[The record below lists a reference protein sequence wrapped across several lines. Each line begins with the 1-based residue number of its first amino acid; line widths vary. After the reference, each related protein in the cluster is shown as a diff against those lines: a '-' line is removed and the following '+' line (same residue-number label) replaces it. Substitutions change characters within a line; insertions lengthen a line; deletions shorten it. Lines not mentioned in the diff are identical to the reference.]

1 MATGSHKPRGTAGP
15 RLAVLAVA
23 LLGAGCVIDKR
34 GESSSARYQAALREH
49 GEKIALIESAFD
61 NAETR
66 LVRLEEA
73 SRARSQQEVLKL
85 GSLEEIRAEVGRL
98 RGDFEVLRHDF
109 DAHDST
115 ATSQLE
121 DAAFRLEWLETRA
134 AQLESSLGVPM
145 PPPPERPD
153 PVSETGEEGPDEGES
168 ATAEGTTGA
177 AAATT
182 GDDGITDPD
191 ALIDKAEEHL
201 AAGRAKAAE
210 AVLDRFL
217 SLHKGHK
224 REPEA
229 MYRRAE
235 AAFNLKDY
243 SGAVLR
249 FQEVIDRHSK
259 SVWAAYAMYRQGEC
273 FEAQGQKDNA
283 RLFWEDVVRLWP
295 DTKAARLAKK
305 KLGR

>member
-1 MATGSHKPRGTAGP
+1 MATPIPPSRTGAVG
-15 RLAVLAVA
+15 RLLSVLLVVSAA
-23 LLGAGCVIDKR
+23 SGCVLDKR
-34 GESSSARYQAALREH
+34 GESSSARYQAALRSH
-49 GEKIALIESAFD
+49 GEKIALMESALD
-61 NAETR
+61 NTETR

-98 RGDFEVLRHDF
+98 RGDFEVLRHDYDTF
-109 DAHDST
+109 EGT
-115 ATSQLE
+115 ASGQLD

-145 PPPPERPD
+145 PPPPERPE
-153 PVSETGEEGPDEGES
+153 PVAEEEGTESGGETDGPEVAGGAEADAGDE
-168 ATAEGTTGA
+168 
-177 AAATT
+177 
-182 GDDGITDPD
+182 GITDPGE
-191 ALIDKAEEHL
+191 LIDKAEKHL

-210 AVLDRFL
+210 TVLDRFL
-217 SLHKGHK
+217 ELHPNHK

-229 MYRRAE
+229 LYRRAE
-235 AAFNLKDY
+235 AAFNMKDY

-249 FQEVIDRHSK
+249 FQDVIDRHKK

-273 FEAQGQKDNA
+273 FEAQGQRDNA

-305 KLGR
+305 KLGK

>member
-1 MATGSHKPRGTAGP
+1 MARPTPLFRTGAAG
-15 RLAVLAVA
+15 RVVS
-23 LLGAGCVIDKR
+23 LLLVVSAASGCVLDKR
-34 GESSSARYQAALREH
+34 GESSSARYQAALRAH
-49 GEKIALIESAFD
+49 GEKIALMESALD
-61 NAETR
+61 NTETR

-98 RGDFEVLRHDF
+98 RGDFEVLRHDYDTF
-109 DAHDST
+109 EGT
-115 ATSQLE
+115 AGGQLD

-145 PPPPERPD
+145 PPPPERPE
-153 PVSETGEEGPDEGES
+153 PLPEEEGTETDGEADGPDVAGG
-168 ATAEGTTGA
+168 AEA
-177 AAATT
+177 PA
-182 GDDGITDPD
+182 GDEGITDP
-191 ALIDKAEEHL
+191 AELIDKAEEHL

-210 AVLDRFL
+210 TVLDRFL
-217 SLHKGHK
+217 ELHPNHK

-229 MYRRAE
+229 LYRRAE

-249 FQEVIDRHSK
+249 FQEVIDRHKK

-273 FEAQGQKDNA
+273 FEAQGQRDNA
-283 RLFWEDVVRLWP
+283 RLFWEDVVRMWP

-305 KLGR
+305 KLNK